1 MDFLIVY
8 ERKNRE
14 LENALLLKLELERRG
29 YKCEVCQY
37 YEGSGFDVFE
47 LGRPKIVLVPH
58 LYDTKSVIRNLSRF
72 GAVSHLV
79 NLQYEQVLSDKWER
93 LGHHNPKGEAVK
105 GIHVCWGEKTARR
118 LIGAGVPEQNV
129 KVLGALQLDLLRPE
143 YRRAKS
149 LIRDELCQ
157 KFDLDVTK
165 RWTLF
170 LSSFTYA
177 DIAEERLRMNEA
189 VAKVSLES
197 FVGLHT
203 NSRNEIL
210 KWLESVLLKDLDN
223 YIIYRPHPDELSLDK
238 VLELERKYP
247 NFRVIN
253 DRSAKIWIESSDNV
267 YSWYSTTVVESH
279 FLGRPYSIL
288 RPFELPDD
296 FDSVLLKRA
305 SFVESYEGFEVDY
318 FKDDSDRVFPIDE
331 NFITQYYK
339 VDGHL
344 PSFVAFCDFLEELS
358 ISGSVQTYDVG
369 FRKGFLARCNSVAVF
384 MAYSLSRVLCLDLER
399 YRTRSC
405 NNFVIRW
412 FIEMENQIAS
422 RDERALIE
430 KSLLSIIGG
439 DESSSGEGA
448 KIASELVVGD

>member
-1 MDFLIVY
+1 LDFLIVY

-29 YKCEVCQY
+29 HKCEVCQY
-37 YEGSGFDVFE
+37 YEGRGFDVFK
-47 LGRPKIVLVPH
+47 LGKPKIVLVPH
-58 LYDTKSVIRNLSRF
+58 LYDTKSVVRNLSRF
-72 GAVSHLV
+72 GVITHLI

-105 GIHVCWGEKTARR
+105 GIHVCWGDKTARR
-118 LIGAGVPEQNV
+118 LIDAGVPEQNV

-157 KFDLDVTK
+157 KFNLDITK

-203 NSRNEIL
+203 SSRNEIL
-210 KWLESVLLKDLDN
+210 KWIESVLIKDLDN
-223 YIIYRPHPDELSLDK
+223 YIIYRPHPDELNLDK
-238 VLELERKYP
+238 VLELERNYP

-267 YSWYSTTVVESH
+267 YSWYSTTVVESS

-296 FDSVLLKRA
+296 FDSVLLKHA
-305 SFVESYEGFEVDY
+305 SFVESYEGFEADY
-318 FKDDSDRVFPIDE
+318 FKGDSGRIFPISE
-331 NFITQYYK
+331 SFIAQYYK
-339 VDGHL
+339 VDRRL
-344 PSFVAFCDFLEELS
+344 PSFAAYCDFLEELA
-358 ISGSVQTYDVG
+358 ISGSVQAYEVG
-369 FRKGFLARCNSVAVF
+369 FREDFLARCNSIAVF
-384 MAYSLSRVLCLDLER
+384 FAYSLSRYLRLDLEK
-399 YRTRSC
+399 YRSRSR
-405 NNFVIRW
+405 NNFIVRW
-412 FIEMENQIAS
+412 FLEMENQIAS
-422 RDERALIE
+422 RDEKALIE
-430 KSLLSIIGG
+430 ESLSSIVYGG
-439 DESSSGEGA
+439 RDCSEGGA
-448 KIASELVVGD
+448 KVANELVSSD

>member
-29 YKCEVCQY
+29 HKCEICQY
-37 YEGSGFDVFE
+37 YEGRGFDVFK
-47 LGRPKIVLVPH
+47 LGRPKIVLVAH

-72 GAVSHLV
+72 GAVTHLV

-118 LIGAGVPEQNV
+118 LIDAGVPEQNV

-143 YRRAKS
+143 YRRTQS
-149 LIRDELCQ
+149 VIRDELCQ
-157 KFDLDVTK
+157 KFNLDVSR

-203 NSRNEIL
+203 GSRNEIL
-210 KWLESVLLKDLDN
+210 RWIENVLIKDVDN

-238 VLELERKYP
+238 VLELERKYH

-279 FLGRPYSIL
+279 FLEKPYSIL
-288 RPFELPDD
+288 RPFELPGD

-305 SFVESYEGFEVDY
+305 SFVESYEDFEVDY
-318 FKDDSDRVFPIDE
+318 FKSDSDRVFPINED
-331 NFITQYYK
+331 FIAQYYK

-344 PSFVAFCDFLEELS
+344 PSFVAYCDFLEELS
-358 ISGSVQTYDVG
+358 ISGSVQTYEVG
-369 FRKGFLARCNSVAVF
+369 FWKGLLARCNSVAVF
-384 MAYSLSRVLCLDLER
+384 FIYSLSRILRLDLEKN
-399 YRTRSC
+399 RTRSR
-405 NNFVIRW
+405 NNFFVRW
-412 FIEMENQIAS
+412 FVEMENQIAS
-422 RDERALIE
+422 RDEKMLIE
-430 KSLLSIIGG
+430 RSLLSIISG
-439 DESSSGEGA
+439 DESFSEGGA
-448 KIASELVVGD
+448 KVANGLVVGD